1 MNEKKRVIALGFFD
15 GIHVGHAALLEA
27 TKRRAEENDGI
38 PTVLTFD
45 VHPDNLVKG
54 CNVPLLTSPEGRVDT
69 IRRYFG
75 IDSVIFI
82 HFNQTLM
89 HMHWRIFLDALTN
102 ELNACHFVVGHDFC
116 FGWKGEGTPERL
128 KEYCEEKG
136 MGCDVI
142 PAVKIDGVTVSSTL
156 IRSFVGE
163 GKIDMANHL
172 LGHPHSLI
180 DTVGYGYQLGMKIG
194 TPTINMRF
202 ADGVLVP
209 RYGVYATKVFLNNGS
224 EDEHIAVTNIGVRPT
239 VAGEEK
245 VSVESY
251 ILDFS
256 GNLYDHR
263 VRVEFHKFLRPE
275 RKFSSISELK
285 EQIMRDAE
293 SARAHFKNPPD
304 QRVTN

>member
-1 MNEKKRVIALGFFD
+1 MSEQKRVIALGFFD
-15 GIHVGHAALLEA
+15 GVHVGHAELLEM
-27 TKRRAEENDGI
+27 TKRRAAETGGI

-54 CNVPLLTSPEGRVDT
+54 FNVPLLTSPEGRVDT

-89 HMHWRIFLDALTN
+89 HMPWRIFLDALAT

-128 KEYCEEKG
+128 KEYCEENG
-136 MGCDVI
+136 MGFDVI
-142 PAVKIDGVTVSSTL
+142 PAVKLDGVTVSSTL
-156 IRSFVGE
+156 IRSLISEGE
-163 GKIDMANHL
+163 IARANRL

-194 TPTINMRF
+194 TPTINMKF

-209 RYGVYATKVFLNNGS
+209 RYGVYATKVFLENGS
-224 EDEHIAVTNIGVRPT
+224 EDEHIAVTNIGIRPT

-263 VRVEFHKFLRPE
+263 VRVEFHEFLRPE
-275 RKFSSISELK
+275 NKFSSISELK
-285 EQIMRDAE
+285 AQIMRDAD
-293 SARAHFKNPPD
+293 SAREYFENLQQKK
-304 QRVTN
+304 

>member
-1 MNEKKRVIALGFFD
+1 MSGEKRVIALGFFD
-15 GIHVGHAALLEA
+15 GVHVGHAALLEM
-27 TKRRAEENDGI
+27 TKRRAAEKGGI

-75 IDSVIFI
+75 IESVIFI

-89 HMHWRIFLDALTN
+89 RMHWRLFLDALAA
-102 ELNACHFVVGHDFC
+102 EMNACHFVVGHDFC
-116 FGWKGEGTPERL
+116 FGWKGEGTPERR
-128 KEYCEEKG
+128 KEYCAENG
-136 MGCDVI
+136 LGCDVI
-142 PAVKIDGVTVSSTL
+142 PAVKLDGVTVSSTL
-156 IRSFVGE
+156 IRQLIGE
-163 GKIDMANHL
+163 GDITRANRL

-209 RYGVYATKVFLNNGS
+209 RYGVYATKVFLENGS
-224 EDEHIAVTNIGVRPT
+224 ENELIAVTNIGVRPT
-239 VAGEEK
+239 VAGEER

-263 VRVEFHKFLRPE
+263 VRVEFHAFLRPE
-275 RKFSSISELK
+275 EKFSSIHELK
-285 EQIMRDAE
+285 TQIMRDAE
-293 SARAHFKNPPD
+293 STREYFEKE
-304 QRVTN
+304 QVKE

>member
-1 MNEKKRVIALGFFD
+1 MSEKKRVIALGFFD
-15 GIHVGHAALLEA
+15 GVHIGHAALLEM
-27 TKRRAEENDGI
+27 TKRRAAENDAV

-45 VHPDNLVKG
+45 IHPDSLVRG
-54 CNVPLLTSPEGRVDT
+54 TPVPLLTSPEDRVDI

-82 HFNQTLM
+82 HFGQTVM
-89 HMHWRIFLDALTN
+89 RMPWREFLDALSS
-102 ELNACHFVVGHDFC
+102 ELNACHLVVGHDFR

-128 KEYCEEKG
+128 REYCGENG

-142 PAVKIDGVTVSSTL
+142 PAVRQDGVIVSSTL
-156 IRSFVGE
+156 IRALISKGDIAE
-163 GKIDMANHL
+163 ANRL

-180 DTVGYGYQLGMKIG
+180 DTVGYGYRLGMKLG

-209 RYGVYATKVFLNNGS
+209 RYGVYATKVFLDNG
-224 EDEHIAVTNIGVRPT
+224 DEHLAVTNIGVRPT
-239 VAGEEK
+239 IGDENK

-256 GNLYDHR
+256 GNLYEHR
-263 VRVEFHKFLRPE
+263 VRLEFHAFLRPE
-275 RKFSSISELK
+275 KKFSGIPELK
-285 EQIMRDAE
+285 AQIQRDTEA
-293 SARAHFKNPPD
+293 ARVYFMKQTDGPA
-304 QRVTN
+304 VG